1 MNCDIALRQAD
12 LALDIREGPLHLGSG
27 EPDGGFIN
35 FAYFNG
41 RVDDVG
47 LWNRELNP
55 DEVEAIYSAGLAG
68 RDLETATVVIRPVLK
83 AVVAG
88 GAITVSWPESS
99 ADFVLETTDNLS
111 SPTWVLETTVP
122 VVESGI
128 KKVVFPMT
136 GTARFYRLRK

>member
-1 MNCDIALRQAD
+1 MVNQTGI
-12 LALDIREGPLHLGSG
+12 I
-27 EPDGGFIN
+27 

-68 RDLETATVVIRPVLK
+68 RDLETAAVIIRPALK
-83 AVVAG
+83 ATVSG
-88 GAITVSWPESS
+88 GAITVSWPESG
-99 ADFVLETTDNLS
+99 ADFALETTGNLN

-128 KKVVFPMT
+128 RKVIIPLT